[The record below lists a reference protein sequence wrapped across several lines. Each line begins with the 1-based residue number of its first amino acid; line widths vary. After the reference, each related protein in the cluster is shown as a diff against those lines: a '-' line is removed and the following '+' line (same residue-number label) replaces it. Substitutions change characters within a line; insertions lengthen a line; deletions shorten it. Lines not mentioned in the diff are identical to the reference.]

1 MHATRQ
7 RASMRASE
15 VEGVKSYGR
24 CLAPPVFFS
33 LSTSSE
39 VHDARRFLSNL
50 MPDWSPTTYLR
61 TYLQGARGAL
71 RRSSGSTRG
80 PCARAYALQGTQPSA
95 NLSRSSCRLI
105 DTWMSM
111 KP

>member
-1 MHATRQ
+1 MQGA
-7 RASMRASE
+7 
-15 VEGVKSYGR
+15 
-24 CLAPPVFFS
+24 LS
-33 LSTSSE
+33 LE
-39 VHDARRFLSNL
+39 FN
-50 MPDWSPTTYLR
+50 TYLRVR

-105 DTWMSM
+105 DTWMDEHETVR
-111 KP
+111 PPWLTRTPRTVLGVLRLAFFPAG